1 MYEVTC
7 AVIRRFINVNF
18 IQFVG
23 LASKL
28 QPLEKDKKLG
38 KLYAVFTKIIRREKT
53 KKPEFTCLQI
63 LCVHSCTYCKPMIYL
78 PTFCKSHAE
87 IFILGVPGFL
97 KTI

>member
-38 KLYAVFTKIIRREKT
+38 KLYAVFTKIIRKKKDKKT
-53 KKPEFTCLQI
+53 GIYMRTNFMCTFLHI
-63 LCVHSCTYCKPMIYL
+63 L
-78 PTFCKSHAE
+78 
-87 IFILGVPGFL
+87 
-97 KTI
+97 

>member
-28 QPLEKDKKLG
+28 QLLQKDKKFG
-38 KLYAVFTKIIRREKT
+38 KLYAVFTKIIRKKKDKKT
-53 KKPEFTCLQI
+53 GIYMLTNFMCTFLHILQTNDI
-63 LCVHSCTYCKPMIYL
+63 P
-78 PTFCKSHAE
+78 AN
-87 IFILGVPGFL
+87 FL
-97 KTI
+97 